1 MVETETAGLRER
13 KKLAMRQAI
22 LDAAYDLF
30 AERGYPA
37 TTIDDI
43 AEQVG
48 VSPRTIF
55 RYFPTKEALLFAGAD
70 QMIEA
75 LRAALAA
82 RPGDEP
88 LMTSLRIGVKSACD
102 VAADEAERRIEGLAM
117 IKSVES
123 LREYQTQV
131 VGQRIEQAIVE
142 FVAARLGTDP
152 VTDVRPRVLGA
163 AVKGALLASVE
174 CTFGLAD
181 DTVPEPPAVPPFVD
195 RALLMQAV
203 DDAFDALARGFA

>member
-1 MVETETAGLRER
+1 VAETETTGLRER

-30 AERGYPA
+30 AERGFAA

-43 AEQVG
+43 AERVG

-55 RYFPTKEALLFAGAD
+55 RYFDTKEALLFAGAD
-70 QMIEA
+70 VMIEA

-82 RPGDEP
+82 RPAGEP
-88 LMTSLRIGVKSACD
+88 LMTSLRIGVKTACD
-102 VAADEAERRIEGLAM
+102 VAADEAERRIEGMAM
-117 IKSVES
+117 IKAEVS

-131 VGQRIEQAIVE
+131 IGQRIEEAIVE
-142 FVAARLGTDP
+142 FVAGRLGADP

-181 DTVPEPPAVPPFVD
+181 RNVPEPPAVPPFVD

>member
-1 MVETETAGLRER
+1 MGEAETTGLRER

-30 AERGYPA
+30 AERGFAA

-43 AEQVG
+43 AERVG

-70 QMIEA
+70 VMIEA

-82 RPGDEP
+82 RPAGEA
-88 LMTSLRIGVKSACD
+88 LMTSLRIGVKAACD
-102 VAADEAERRIEGLAM
+102 VAADEAERRIEGMAM
-117 IKSVES
+117 IKAEVS

-131 VGQRIEQAIVE
+131 VGQRIEEAIVE
-142 FVAARLGTDP
+142 FVAGRLGADP

-174 CTFGLAD
+174 CTFGLDD

>member
-1 MVETETAGLRER
+1 VGEAETTGLRER

-30 AERGYPA
+30 AERGFAA

-43 AEQVG
+43 AERVG

-70 QMIEA
+70 VMIEA

-82 RPGDEP
+82 RPAGEA
-88 LMTSLRIGVKSACD
+88 LMTSLRIGVKAACD
-102 VAADEAERRIEGLAM
+102 VAADEAERRIEGMAM
-117 IKSVES
+117 IKAEVS

-131 VGQRIEQAIVE
+131 VGQRIEEAIVE
-142 FVAARLGTDP
+142 FVAGRLGADP

-174 CTFGLAD
+174 CTFGLD
-181 DTVPEPPAVPPFVD
+181 DDAVPEPPAVPPFVD
-195 RALLMQAV
+195 RALLMRAV